1 MKQEHESTCTSVLR
15 QHTLEMRKPDRV
27 AINLHSYLV
36 QKRSL
41 LLWRCATQHIIP
53 LYLFQSPHKRKQI
66 FLISC
71 HCWRTTKRQGQYL
84 PCLRPIKGISWFQ
97 FEGWNPT
104 GFVQLQKWLNIIWK
118 DYNKE
123 QIIKEPSG
131 RLKTKTKKKG
141 DKGIEKAITNLAKD
155 EDQVLWLSFMT
166 PEKGK
171 SYI

>member
-1 MKQEHESTCTSVLR
+1 
-15 QHTLEMRKPDRV
+15 MRKPDRV

-123 QIIKEPSG
+123 QIIKKPSG
-131 RLKTKTKKKG
+131 RLKTKTKKKVWQRKWKSNYKFG
-141 DKGIEKAITNLAKD
+141 KRWRPSAVTLFHDSRKGQIIHLVTFRS
-155 EDQVLWLSFMT
+155 LSCVS
-166 PEKGK
+166 GL
-171 SYI
+171 